1 MDLDD
6 MIGKAKELAEEHRDD
21 LEQHAD
27 DLKDIATGDGS
38 VADKAKAAFDELRGG
53 SDSSP

>member
-6 MIGKAKELAEEHRDD
+6 MIGKAKGLAEEHRDD